1 MASFFMAAKCHNSA
15 NFYPIFKKIVEAL
28 PNVELYLKIV
38 CALPNMHNLAARARP
53 HLWTIWAIGIR
64 VKQLKSCK
72 NVKYVLGYLV
82 GIVPRPL
89 EAILGLSKNPY
100 ISIFHFLKSAK
111 LD

>member
-1 MASFFMAAKCHNSA
+1 MASFCPAAKCHNSA

-64 VKQLKSCK
+64 VNKMYTFRVM
-72 NVKYVLGYLV
+72 NFG
-82 GIVPRPL
+82 L
-89 EAILGLSKNPY
+89 EQ
-100 ISIFHFLKSAK
+100 F
-111 LD
+111 